1 MGGVS
6 LQFSNP
12 EDSPHPG
19 LLVSLPSPHPRSSNS
34 PMDKQKGTS
43 CQNDAAKTA
52 LPKFV
57 THSPLDGSSF
67 FYLTRYSG
75 DEDDPN
81 AGQRGTLPPF
91 FALCESIGIG
101 VELTTFILFL

>member
-1 MGGVS
+1 MGGMS

-19 LLVSLPSPHPRSSNS
+19 LLVSLPSPHPHSSNF

-43 CQNDAAKTA
+43 CQKDAAQTA

-57 THSPLDGSSF
+57 IHSPLNRSSF
-67 FYLTRYSG
+67 SYLTRYSG
-75 DEDDPN
+75 NENDPN
-81 AGQRGTLPPF
+81 AGQQGMLPPF
-91 FALCESIGIG
+91 FVFGESI
-101 VELTTFILFL
+101 VM